1 MFPDTVTVKSSFGN
15 DHMDMRVPFEI
26 TSESMQGTDHAGSE
40 ISGMVHF
47 VKPVRNGLSSRLE
60 KDVKK
65 TAVPAE
71 VKAKIFSDSKND
83 MAVSAVDKLG
93 RNGFRAGTLI
103 SNTAGITETRL
114 ASERDEAVFTTVR
127 ALIKSETVIDLTA
140 A

>member
-1 MFPDTVTVKSSFGN
+1 MPC
-15 DHMDMRVPFEI
+15 I
-26 TSESMQGTDHAGSE
+26 
-40 ISGMVHF
+40 
-47 VKPVRNGLSSRLE
+47 LE

-71 VKAKIFSDSKND
+71 VKAKLFSDSKND

-103 SNTAGITETRL
+103 SNTAGITETRV